1 MFNKIKEF
9 FEKIDL
15 SKKYPGY
22 FNKWL
27 IRGAFGVLIVL
38 YLFLMSQNNWSTTT
52 AYFICEIDSKVDCK
66 NPFYDI
72 NNNHPN
78 CINGLCTHATVNPGE
93 TLGKPPS
100 FLFENFNIISFWILV
115 LIFGINHLLYWRKQK
130 NAIF

>member
-78 CINGLCTHATVNPGE
+78 CVNGLCSTEFVSPGRYVGTE
-93 TLGKPPS
+93 S
-100 FLFENFNIISFWILV
+100 SILFENYSGIIFLV
-115 LIFGINHLLYWRKQK
+115 LIFTFGINHLLYWRKQK